1 MSYLLISKKPV
12 NTLLFAIYFSFLDSK
27 QTVSTW
33 LDRPRLMSD
42 FRRVRGNKSTAK
54 MGDIYFGA

>member
-27 QTVSTW
+27 QTVST
-33 LDRPRLMSD
+33 
-42 FRRVRGNKSTAK
+42 
-54 MGDIYFGA
+54 